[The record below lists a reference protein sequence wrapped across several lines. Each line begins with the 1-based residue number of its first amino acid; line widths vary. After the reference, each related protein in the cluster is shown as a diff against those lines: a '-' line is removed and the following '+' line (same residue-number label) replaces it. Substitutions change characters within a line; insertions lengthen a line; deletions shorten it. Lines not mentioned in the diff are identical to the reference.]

1 LRAHYVTA
9 AREALQARFPHRT
22 YMAIRTQGAVLGL
35 KRPHKGVPKPKEVP
49 WSEAENTL
57 VQAYVA
63 GQQSYTE
70 LRAQLPE
77 RTWDGIEHQ
86 ARVAG
91 PQAPAKAGLLS
102 IGAGCPGN
110 CI

>member
-1 LRAHYVTA
+1 
-9 AREALQARFPHRT
+9 
-22 YMAIRTQGAVLGL
+22 MAIRTQGTVLGL
-35 KRPHKGVPKPKEVP
+35 KRPHKGVPKPKAVP

-86 ARVAG
+86 ARVLG
-91 PQAPAKAGLLS
+91 LRLQRKPVYYRLAPDVRE
-102 IGAGCPGN
+102 IVPGADAPRLESS
-110 CI
+110 